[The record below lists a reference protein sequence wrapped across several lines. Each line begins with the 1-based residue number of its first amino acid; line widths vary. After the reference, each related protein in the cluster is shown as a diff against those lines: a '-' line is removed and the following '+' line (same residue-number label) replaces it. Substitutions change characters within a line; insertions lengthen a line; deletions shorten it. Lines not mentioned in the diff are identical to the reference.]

1 MNKTQTILEDL
12 RQMIQNQSFAGERLP
27 GERELAEKY
36 SCCRGTIRTVLAHLA
51 DDGWIERRRKRGT
64 TVRKKNT
71 ADDKGSAVLVMRTSG
86 HFYDDL
92 YHEILAKFIQSGYS
106 VLSISTNP
114 VFHNSHSVS
123 SRNMVSLKNAIA
135 RQMKP
140 DRRLF
145 VVHTYLCRSIPYFEQ
160 LCQYNTILFGSPANC
175 RIHSAHGVWLNF
187 EKAGYLGGRYLI
199 EQGCRRPVYF
209 PNFFSLANH
218 LNPDCYVVH
227 KEKLLIDG
235 FRKAMSEGGINP
247 DTAVINSFS
256 PSPKAHRQILV
267 SLSLLN
273 ENMPDGILSTDINIS
288 FFIKNLLENHG
299 RIPEELVF
307 AGLYNTPWSRGQSC
321 FPFTSIDF
329 DVAGIAEAV
338 FRMAETPPEK
348 RQDAYVEPK
357 LIIRETA
364 NRREIKTINLKG

>member
-145 VVHTYLCRSIPYFEQ
+145 VVHTYFEQ